1 MLIFICNRCAQ
12 IDNEVRPASRFK
24 HFLLCPGPTAGAD
37 MIYTGKQAMLFGG
50 TGGIALDH
58 NT

>member
-1 MLIFICNRCAQ
+1 MIMKYGRHQGLNISCYAL
-12 IDNEVRPASRFK
+12 D
-24 HFLLCPGPTAGAD
+24 LTAGAD

-50 TGGIALDH
+50 TGGIALDN